1 LILLHR
7 PTREV
12 LDSQDGEASQDKE
25 ALGTAGLLGP
35 GVKGLGLLLLFERHH
50 LRLEGIELH
59 LPVGQVRGPS
69 VRSNHHEICSTSR
82 HIRQPVNS

>member
-7 PTREV
+7 PTRGA
-12 LDSQDGEASQDKE
+12 LDFQDGGVNQDKE
-25 ALGTAGLLGP
+25 GLGMEVLLL
-35 GVKGLGLLLLFERHH
+35 GVKGLGLLLLSERHH